1 MKKILLI
8 GEFNNLLE
16 NLNMCLSKHFD
27 VQLCSESIELIK
39 GMLKISRPDL
49 IIVCC
54 TEIDDINTKIFL
66 ELISSNSN
74 INTLVLGT
82 NDECNKYRDC
92 LPEKRFTC
100 LTRPISSDVLISK
113 CKEIFFG
120 TDRKEEVREE
130 IRGSKKNILI
140 IDDSAL
146 MLRNTKSLLDYK
158 YNVSVSISGEQA
170 LKVMEKRRPDL
181 ILLDYD
187 MPGWDGKVT
196 FEKIREIPEY
206 EDIPIVFLTGMADKE
221 HITAVLHLNPAG
233 YILKPISSEKLLSTI
248 ENVIK

>member
-8 GEFNNLLE
+8 GEFNNLLD
-16 NLNMCLSKHFD
+16 NLNMCLSRHFD
-27 VQLCSESIELIK
+27 VQLCSESVELVK
-39 GMLKISRPDL
+39 GMIKISRPDL

-54 TEIDDINTKIFL
+54 TEIDDINMNIFKELLNQNSKNTVFVIGTK
-66 ELISSNSN
+66 
-74 INTLVLGT
+74 
-82 NDECNKYRDC
+82 DECNKYKEQ
-92 LPEKRFTC
+92 LSQERFTF
-100 LTRPISSDVLISK
+100 LLRPISTEVLVSK
-113 CKEIFFG
+113 CKEFFEI
-120 TDRKEEVREE
+120 DKKEVVKEEQVDT
-130 IRGSKKNILI
+130 KKRILI

-158 YNVSVSISGEQA
+158 YNISVAISGEQS
-170 LKVMEKRRPDL
+170 LKVMENNRPDL

-206 EDIPIVFLTGMADKE
+206 KDIPIIFLTGMADKE

-248 ENVIK
+248 ENVI